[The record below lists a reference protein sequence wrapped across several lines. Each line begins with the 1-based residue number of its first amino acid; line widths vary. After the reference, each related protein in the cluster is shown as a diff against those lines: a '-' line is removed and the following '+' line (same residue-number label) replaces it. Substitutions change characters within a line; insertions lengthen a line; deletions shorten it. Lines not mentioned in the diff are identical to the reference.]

1 MPCGLTL
8 SVLLKVSSWFHK
20 ENRRNTQKPTLWL
33 PRRTSLKQWRK
44 LDYMR
49 ICHIWQ
55 NIWTLETR
63 YEHLKTTK
71 RNNQICDPRARSKMW
86 SKKKFQTYIPIP
98 SLWKY
103 FFPLRRPSNSLSSV
117 DADRRQAMT
126 LVSHRW
132 QRWNDTE
139 IFTASA
145 RSLFIS
151 FWSEFCLI
159 INNKS
164 DQSQQ
169 MYNASFEPQK
179 RLTS

>member
-8 SVLLKVSSWFHK
+8 SVLLKVSSLFLK

-71 RNNQICDPRARSKMW
+71 RNNQICDPRALTKMW
-86 SKKKFQTYIPIP
+86 SKKKFQTYVPFENISFHPAVPQIH
-98 SLWKY
+98 
-103 FFPLRRPSNSLSSV
+103 FPLSTQTEGRPWPWSVTGDNAETTQKFSLPVLARFLYLS
-117 DADRRQAMT
+117 DRNFLWSTNLIKVNKCIMLA
-126 LVSHRW
+126 L
-132 QRWNDTE
+132 
-139 IFTASA
+139 
-145 RSLFIS
+145 SLRKD
-151 FWSEFCLI
+151 WHL
-159 INNKS
+159 N
-164 DQSQQ
+164 
-169 MYNASFEPQK
+169 
-179 RLTS
+179 T